1 MEVLHGWV
9 RLLKTDE
16 GRRCDDCLGRGNG
29 QTFGL
34 QSVKLLTAFA
44 ATLNTAE
51 L

>member
-1 MEVLHGWV
+1 MEVLRGWV

-16 GRRCDDCLGRGNG
+16 GRRCVDCLGRRMG

-34 QSVKLLTAFA
+34 HPVKLLTAFA
-44 ATLNTAE
+44 TTLNTAE